1 MKGTQENSYETQIN
15 QVFSFQR
22 LNVNK
27 AIRSDIVSWKYS

>member
-1 MKGTQENSYETQIN
+1 MKGTQENRSETQIS

-27 AIRSDIVSWKYS
+27 AIMSDSVSWKYS